1 MNIKLRIAKKKKK
14 KNWAR
19 KGEIIT
25 GIVPNKE
32 EIPSAPLKHF
42 KNYLGKRKDRQ

>member
-14 KNWAR
+14 KWAR